1 MDIILDA
8 IIRANRLGRKNI
20 MVIGYREPQSATE
33 EPWLTLITSPPPDET
48 ASDTPWEDK

>member
-8 IIRANRLGRKNI
+8 IIRANKLGRKNV
-20 MVIGYREPQSATE
+20 MVTGYREPRSATDRPE
-33 EPWLTLITSPPPDET
+33 LILIFQPPPDET